1 MCELGH
7 GTVCVN
13 VKVGLRKMNIHYSQ
27 QMTNFREIKSLD
39 KNEIRQASQKSEA
52 VKYGMYYIIRLEWD
66 R

>member
-7 GTVCVN
+7 GTVRVN
-13 VKVGLRKMNIHYSQ
+13 VNAELRKMNIHYSQ
-27 QMTNFREIKSLD
+27 QMTNFRDIKSLD

-52 VKYGMYYIIRLEWD
+52 VKNGMYYIIRMKWD